1 MPKDSVSLPI
11 KQKLMKQG
19 RGIFWSNLFTE
30 QPRKV
35 VLIYSSQTWPELQ
48 SLLAI
53 MLVEM

>member
-30 QPRKV
+30 HPRKV
-35 VLIYSSQTWPELQ
+35 VLIYSSQAWPELQ